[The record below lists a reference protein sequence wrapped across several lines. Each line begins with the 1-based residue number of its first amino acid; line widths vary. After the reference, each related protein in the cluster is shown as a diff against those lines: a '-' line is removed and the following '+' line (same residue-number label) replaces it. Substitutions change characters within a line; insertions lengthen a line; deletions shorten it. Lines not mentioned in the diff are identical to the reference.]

1 MKKDKELEF
10 TCDGQY
16 GGLTEKPEPTSL
28 DYAREILEMSL
39 TTLRECYTDPTYYA
53 KVAPGV
59 NGALANFM
67 AAEAAELEDSR
78 R

>member
-1 MKKDKELEF
+1 MSDA
-10 TCDGQY
+10 
-16 GGLTEKPEPTSL
+16 TERTGL

-39 TTLRECYTDPTYYA
+39 NALRESYNDPNYYA

-59 NGALANFM
+59 NGALANFL
-67 AAEAAELEDSR
+67 AAEAAELEDAR